1 MKKRGG
7 GWIEGEGWLSSLV
20 PLRHDLLQQDYRLL
34 YLTWLKAIPLEGIA
48 DFVREPPVPAGLGQL
63 SPGLRDFIKLFEIDE
78 YVVQAAAEAS
88 PPLTPAS
95 AEQLRQAIGQL
106 PREEGVAFLLRLA
119 QDEAHLSVEL
129 IRRLQELTGSTRHG
143 QVEPQRTVG
152 QLLQRAQQI
161 QVQARRKQAE
171 EAETKRIQE
180 LEVLA
185 PRSDQAWQEV
195 ETLIQKSQSK
205 AYDEAVQLLAKLR
218 ELAMYQGQ
226 EAIFQQRLNWIYRQY
241 SSRSSLLRRLRQL
254 GLYQ

>member
-1 MKKRGG
+1 MKKRG
-7 GWIEGEGWLSSLV
+7 
-20 PLRHDLLQQDYRLL
+20 
-34 YLTWLKAIPLEGIA
+34 A
-48 DFVREPPVPAGLGQL
+48 AGSRARAGCHP
-63 SPGLRDFIKLFEIDE
+63 S
-78 YVVQAAAEAS
+78 
-88 PPLTPAS
+88 
-95 AEQLRQAIGQL
+95 
-106 PREEGVAFLLRLA
+106 REEGDAFLLRLA
-119 QDEAHLSVEL
+119 QGEAHLSVEL
-129 IRRLQELTGSTRHG
+129 NRRLQELTGSTRHG

-226 EAIFQQRLNWIYRQY
+226 EAIFQQRLNQIYRQY
-241 SSRSSLLRRLRQL
+241 SSRTSLLRRLRQL